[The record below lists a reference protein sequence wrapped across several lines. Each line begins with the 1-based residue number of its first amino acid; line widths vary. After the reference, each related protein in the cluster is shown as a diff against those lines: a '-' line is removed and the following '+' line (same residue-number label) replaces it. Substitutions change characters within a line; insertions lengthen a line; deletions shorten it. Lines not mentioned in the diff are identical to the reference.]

1 MKSTARIGTHPIH
14 PMLVAFPIGLW
25 VTSFAFDVL
34 AGLMDRSAWH
44 VAAYYMA
51 VAGCI
56 GALAAA
62 LPGLVDLL
70 TVIPGGTP
78 TRRTGWIHGLLNI
91 AALALFAASVWLRP
105 WAGAMT
111 YSAYLTAA
119 IAVLVLGYSGWLGG
133 ALVYDAKVGVPEGG
147 EGEPAPR

>member
-25 VTSFAFDVL
+25 VTSFVFDVIG
-34 AGLMDRSAWH
+34 GLLDHDGLH

-62 LPGLVDLL
+62 LPGLIDLL

-78 TRRTGWIHGLLNI
+78 TRRTGWIHALLNV

-105 WAGAMT
+105 WPGAMN
-111 YSAYLTAA
+111 YPAYLTAA
-119 IAVLVLGYSGWLGG
+119 VAVLVLGYSGWLGG
-133 ALVYDAKVGVPEGG
+133 SLVYDDKVGVPA
-147 EGEPAPR
+147 EPAPR